1 MSECSDYPLRGVA
14 DSSGL
19 ITDLITFP
27 RSPID
32 FRFHV
37 VTARIHESYESC
49 LSESVARCVA
59 SGVSDDPRLAIA
71 TAVGEAW
78 ERIAFVS
85 AIQELEREPQSLRPG
100 GGSAEHL
107 FHLPFL
113 LNRSTDRRAWAQQA
127 LNSPVKT
134 KRYTVYSERQSP
146 FQQELPAVVLAPMDH
161 SSLFETTNG
170 LACAESFDVALDR
183 AVRELVER
191 DALMLVWL
199 GRSGGNRIPARRYL
213 KQEYCKQINRMETLG
228 IHTILRDITTDLGI
242 RVFLV
247 IIHAVFPGGRIGIG
261 FGAGAHRDPGQAANH
276 AFREA
281 CLSWRGVTWRALTGD
296 RPSEDVLPN
305 SFAAHSEYYSSW
317 DRMHLLDFLLTD
329 GPVTIEEPLLED
341 TAASSCDGG
350 HVERLLEKGLTIL
363 ATDITPPPAADAG
376 LVIVQAV
383 IPGLV
388 PLYIGDRVADALAAE
403 RFPIPIGGVIQARP
417 TAMNSNVHPWP

>member
-1 MSECSDYPLRGVA
+1 MSECSDSPLRGVA
-14 DSSGL
+14 NSAGL

-59 SGVSDDPRLAIA
+59 SGVSDDPRLAMA

-85 AIQELEREPQSLRPG
+85 AIKELEQEPESLRPWE
-100 GGSAEHL
+100 GSAEQL
-107 FHLPFL
+107 FQLPFL
-113 LNRSTDRRAWAQQA
+113 LNRSTDRRAWAKQA
-127 LNSPVKT
+127 MKSPIKT
-134 KRYTVYSERQSP
+134 KRYTVFSVRQSP
-146 FQQELPAVVLAPMDH
+146 FQQELPVVVLAPMDH

-170 LACAESFDVALDR
+170 LACAESFEVALDR

-199 GRSGGNRIPARRYL
+199 GRSGGDRVPALRYL
-213 KQEYCKQINRMETLG
+213 NQGYCKQIKRMETLG
-228 IHTILRDITTDLGI
+228 VHTILRDITTDLGI

-296 RPSEDVLPN
+296 QPSEDVLPN
-305 SFAAHSEYYSSW
+305 DFAAHSEYYSSW
-317 DRMHLLDFLLTD
+317 DRMHILDFLLAD
-329 GPVTIEEPLLED
+329 GPVAMDEQPLEE
-341 TAASSCDGG
+341 TADPSYDGG
-350 HVERLLEKGLTIL
+350 HVERLLEKGLSIL

-388 PLYIGDRVADALAAE
+388 PLYIGDRVANALAEE
-403 RFPIPIGGVIQARP
+403 RFPTPIGSAIQAKP
-417 TAMNSNVHPWP
+417 SILNSNVHPWP